1 MQNKIFSSFWIFGL
15 INNVLYVVILSAA
28 VDLVGPLVPKATVLA
43 ADIIPAFLFKL
54 VAPFFVHLI
63 PYTTRIFCLVF
74 LSTVGMIIIA
84 SSSSSSSS
92 IGLTLFGIVLASLSS
107 GLGELT
113 FLQLTHYYGHSS
125 ITGWSSGTGGAGLVG
140 SFAYLFLTTWL
151 GLDVKI
157 ALFSFCIVPAV
168 ILFNYFYFLPKSN
181 LDNSTGLPQHDSIGT
196 NENLDDSARFLI
208 AHTPGTIPDSAAPS
222 SFTSGDDIG
231 DDIEINGYR
240 HITEVSY
247 KDYMDSGKLKTHIK
261 ITLNRLKPLVIPYM
275 IPLLTVYVGEYVINQ
290 GISPTLLFPIEK
302 LPFKQ
307 YRDAYVTYGT
317 LYQLGVFIS
326 RSSGSFIRIK
336 NLYTPAILQI
346 LNCIICVFQAL
357 YVIFPNIYILFVLM
371 FYEGLLGGAAYV
383 NTFMLL
389 REQVSL
395 DEREFALGAVG
406 ISDSAGIVIA
416 AIISMQLEPKLCQYQ
431 VDDGRPYCRLP

>member
-1 MQNKIFSSFWIFGL
+1 MQNKIFPAFWIFGL

-28 VDLVGPLVPKATVLA
+28 ADLVGPLVPKATVLA
-43 ADIIPAFLFKL
+43 ADIIPAFIFKL

-63 PYTTRIFCLVF
+63 PYTTRIFCLVL

-84 SSSSSSSS
+84 SSSNSSSS
-92 IGLTLFGIVLASLSS
+92 ISLTLFGIVLASLSS

-113 FLQLTHYYGHSS
+113 FLQLTHYYGDSS

-157 ALFSFCIVPAV
+157 ALFLFCIVPTV
-168 ILFNYFYFLPKSN
+168 ILLNYFYYLPKSN
-181 LDNSTGLPQHDSIGT
+181 NVISTGLPQHHSLAT
-196 NENLDDSARFLI
+196 NEHSNDSARFLI
-208 AHTPGTIPDSAAPS
+208 PHTPGTGSDSTTPS
-222 SFTSGDDIG
+222 SFTDGDDTG
-231 DDIEINGYR
+231 DDIEINSYSSV
-240 HITEVSY
+240 TEVSY
-247 KDYMDSGKLKTHIK
+247 KDYMNSGKLKTHIK
-261 ITLNRLKPLVIPYM
+261 ITLNRLKPLVLPYM
-275 IPLLTVYVGEYVINQ
+275 LPLLTVYLGEYVINQ
-290 GISPTLLFPIEK
+290 GISPTLLFPIEE

-317 LYQLGVFIS
+317 LYQLGVFVS
-326 RSSGSFIRIK
+326 RSSGSFIRIN
-336 NLYTPAILQI
+336 NLYMPAVLQI
-346 LNCIICVFQAL
+346 LNCIICILQAL
-357 YVIFPNIYILFVLM
+357 YVIFPNIYILFLLM

-389 REQVSL
+389 REQVSPT
-395 DEREFALGAVG
+395 EREFALGAVG

-416 AIISMQLEPKLCQYQ
+416 AIISIQIEPRLCQYQ
-431 VDDGRPYCRLP
+431 VDDGRPYCRLH

>member
-1 MQNKIFSSFWIFGL
+1 MQNKIFPAFWIFGL

-28 VDLVGPLVPKATVLA
+28 ADLVGPLVPKATVLA
-43 ADIIPAFLFKL
+43 ADIIPAFIFKL

-74 LSTVGMIIIA
+74 LSTIGMIIIA
-84 SSSSSSSS
+84 SSSNSSSS
-92 IGLTLFGIVLASLSS
+92 ISLTLFGIVLASLSS

-113 FLQLTHYYGHSS
+113 FLQLTHYYGDSS

-157 ALFSFCIVPAV
+157 ALFLFCIVPTV
-168 ILFNYFYFLPKSN
+168 ILLNYFYFLPKSN
-181 LDNSTGLPQHDSIGT
+181 NVISTGLPQHHSLAI
-196 NENLDDSARFLI
+196 NEHSNDSARFLI
-208 AHTPGTIPDSAAPS
+208 PHTPGTGSDLTTPS
-222 SFTSGDDIG
+222 SFTDGDDTG
-231 DDIEINGYR
+231 DDIEINSYNTV
-240 HITEVSY
+240 TEVSY
-247 KDYMDSGKLKTHIK
+247 KDYMNSGKLKTHIK
-261 ITLNRLKPLVIPYM
+261 ITLNRLKPLVLPYM
-275 IPLLTVYVGEYVINQ
+275 LPLLTVYLGEYVINQ
-290 GISPTLLFPIEK
+290 GISPTLLFPIEE

-326 RSSGSFIRIK
+326 RSSGSFIRIN
-336 NLYTPAILQI
+336 NLYMPAISQI
-346 LNCIICVFQAL
+346 LNCIICILQAL
-357 YVIFPNIYILFVLM
+357 YVIFPNIYILFLLM

-389 REQVSL
+389 REQVSPT
-395 DEREFALGAVG
+395 EREFALGAVG

-416 AIISMQLEPKLCQYQ
+416 AIISIQIEPRLCQYQ
-431 VDDGRPYCRLP
+431 VDDGRPYCRLH